1 MKEYTSEELLR
12 FNGKDGNPTYIAF
25 QGKVY
30 DVSKSRLWPKG
41 LHMNRHTSG
50 KNLSADISAAP
61 HGTEVLG
68 RYPQVGTLKKEPSEG
83 LKHLPSFLQGLL
95 EQFPIARRHPHPVMV
110 HFPIAFLTAS
120 SLFAVLH
127 LFFKRPTFES
137 TSFYLLLLGSI
148 ASPFAII
155 TGLLTWWVNYG
166 LKLSHL
172 IRRKI
177 ELSILLLFLDVV
189 LIVWRSWSP
198 EAFSQSLPTL
208 YLILVVILT
217 PVVFLLGYYGGQ
229 MTFPIEK

>member
-1 MKEYTSEELLR
+1 MKEFSSEELLT

-50 KNLSADISAAP
+50 KDLSADISAAP
-61 HGTEVLG
+61 HGTEVLE
-68 RYPQVGTLKKEPSEG
+68 RYSQVGTLKKEPSEG
-83 LKHLPSFLQGLL
+83 LKHLPPFLQGLL
-95 EQFPIARRHPHPVMV
+95 EKFPMVRRHPHPVMV

-148 ASPFAII
+148 ASPFAIV

-166 LKLSHL
+166 LKLSRL
-172 IRRKI
+172 IKRKI
-177 ELSILLLFLDVV
+177 ELSILLLFLEVI
-189 LIVWRSWSP
+189 LIVWRSSRP
-198 EAFSQSLPTL
+198 EAFSQSLPLL
-208 YLILVVILT
+208 YIVLIVILM

-229 MTFPIEK
+229 MTFPVEK

>member
-1 MKEYTSEELLR
+1 MKEFSSDELLT
-12 FNGKDGNPTYIAF
+12 FNGKDGNPAYIAF

-41 LHMNRHTSG
+41 FHMNRHHSG
-50 KNLSADISAAP
+50 KDLSADISAAP
-61 HGTEVLG
+61 HGTEVLE
-68 RYPQVGTLKKEPSEG
+68 RYPQVGTVKKEPSES
-83 LKHLPSFLQGLL
+83 LKHLPSFLQALL
-95 EQFPIARRHPHPVMV
+95 EKFPIARRHPHPVMV

-127 LFFKRPTFES
+127 VFFKRPTFES

-148 ASPFAII
+148 ASPFAMI

-166 LKLSHL
+166 LKLSRL

-177 ELSILLLFLDVV
+177 ELSILLLFLEVV

-198 EAFSQSLPTL
+198 ETFSQSTPML
-208 YLILVVILT
+208 YLILMVILT

-229 MTFPIEK
+229 MTFPVEK

>member
-1 MKEYTSEELLR
+1 MKEFTSDELLR

-41 LHMNRHTSG
+41 LHMNRHSSG
-50 KNLSADISAAP
+50 KDLSTDFSAAP
-61 HGTEVLG
+61 HGTEVFE
-68 RYPQVGTLKKEPSEG
+68 RYPQVGTLKKELSEG
-83 LKHLPSFLQGLL
+83 LNHLPLFLQALL
-95 EQFPIARRHPHPVMV
+95 EKFPVARRHPHPVMV

-127 LFFKRPTFES
+127 LFFKKPTFES

-166 LKLSHL
+166 LKLSRL
-172 IRRKI
+172 IRRKM
-177 ELSILLLFLDVV
+177 ELSILLLFLEVV

-198 EAFSQSLPTL
+198 EVYSQSLPAL
-208 YLILVVILT
+208 YLILMVILT

-229 MTFPIEK
+229 MTFPVEK

>member
-1 MKEYTSEELLR
+1 MKEFTSEELLS
-12 FNGKDGNPTYIAF
+12 FNGKDGNPTYIAL

-30 DVSKSRLWPKG
+30 DLSKSQLWPKG

-61 HGTEVLG
+61 HGTEVLE

-95 EQFPIARRHPHPVMV
+95 EKFPIARRHPHPVMV
-110 HFPIAFLTAS
+110 HFPVAFLTAS
-120 SLFAVLH
+120 SLFAVLY

-166 LKLSHL
+166 LKLSRL
-172 IRRKI
+172 IKRKI
-177 ELSILLLFLDVV
+177 ELSILLLFLEAILV
-189 LIVWRSWSP
+189 VWRSSRA
-198 EAFSQSLPTL
+198 EVFSQSMPLL
-208 YLILVVILT
+208 YLVLIVILT
-217 PVVFLLGYYGGQ
+217 PGVLLLGYYGGQ
-229 MTFPIEK
+229 MTFPVEK